1 MNNVKFYIKREGDTN
16 YIELESYF
24 NGMKYMKCVGLEDLG
39 KPKNIYTET
48 YADASTLR
56 VFNPETITREAT
68 KITFTFLFLGDKY
81 TRHNLYD
88 RFNRFIENKIIYYYD
103 TARLRLAHMILL
115 EHTSPK
121 EDLFKGGG
129 NMVVDYTFQNI
140 RGYCDRIIG
149 VPTDPNNPE
158 IADPNNPE
166 T

>member
-1 MNNVKFYIKREGDTN
+1 MDVKFYMKREGDTN

-48 YADASTLR
+48 YADASALR

-68 KITFTFLFLGDKY
+68 KITFTFLFLGDKD

-88 RFNRFIENKIIYYYD
+88 MFNRFIENKKIYYYY
-103 TARLRLAHMILL
+103 HHQHQIVIIM
-115 EHTSPK
+115 SPK
-121 EDLFKGGG
+121 EDIFKGGG

-140 RGYCDRIIG
+140 RGYCDRIIR

-158 IADPNNPE
+158 IADPNNPQD
-166 T
+166 